1 MRIVQ
6 KIICWAKFPYGN
18 FYYLIKWGNWM
29 YFKPTWMDK
38 EELFWFIR
46 DSKVMR
52 LFDKYWKILESRT
65 VKQQVLLVSMPPHTM
80 TIKPNASDG
89 SDGDNNIDPL
99 DQYMLDYGSDN
110 IIIVECDND
119 QNK

>member
-1 MRIVQ
+1 
-6 KIICWAKFPYGN
+6 
-18 FYYLIKWGNWM
+18 
-29 YFKPTWMDK
+29 MDDRD
-38 EELFWFIR
+38 ELFCFICE
-46 DSKVMR
+46 SKVMK
-52 LFDKYWKILESRT
+52 LFNKYWNQEQSNNKCYLART
-65 VKQQVLLVSMPPHTM
+65 EWIWQYKQQVLLVSMPPHTM

-99 DQYMLDYGSDN
+99 DQYMLDYNSDN